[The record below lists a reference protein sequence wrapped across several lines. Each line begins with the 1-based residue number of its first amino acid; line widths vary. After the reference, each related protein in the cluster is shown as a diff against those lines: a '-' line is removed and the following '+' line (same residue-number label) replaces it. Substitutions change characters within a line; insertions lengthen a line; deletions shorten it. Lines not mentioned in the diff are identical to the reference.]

1 MITTTATWTTT
12 ENLPHAGKA
21 LDEIRRAMDA
31 RPRGSRL
38 YLDYSIESVEMLTS
52 STAGR
57 EMDAATIRRDTSDMG
72 AQQRARSL
80 GTITARA
87 DHGHSVETIRTPR
100 MWGNEMFSG
109 QGALADAY
117 LPGDAT
123 PAEVCSW
130 LIAMIEPWRLRPSD
144 LTPES
149 PEWMR
154 QMVAYYHDLPRDERG
169 PEAARRI
176 FGDVAEPRDEYEVEQ

>member
-21 LDEIRRAMDA
+21 L
-31 RPRGSRL
+31 
-38 YLDYSIESVEMLTS
+38 ESVEMLTS

-72 AQQRARSL
+72 AQQRA
-80 GTITARA
+80 
-87 DHGHSVETIRTPR
+87 
-100 MWGNEMFSG
+100 
-109 QGALADAY
+109 
-117 LPGDAT
+117 
-123 PAEVCSW
+123 
-130 LIAMIEPWRLRPSD
+130 RPSD